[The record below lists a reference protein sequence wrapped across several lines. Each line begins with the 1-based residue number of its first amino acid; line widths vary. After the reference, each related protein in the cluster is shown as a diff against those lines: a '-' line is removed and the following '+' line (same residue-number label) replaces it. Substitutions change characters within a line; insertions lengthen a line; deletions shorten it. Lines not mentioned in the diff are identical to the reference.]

1 MTFVIMGKSEECKDE
16 QDWIGANDYWI
27 TIMGKSEE
35 CKDEQD
41 WIGTNDCWI
50 TQPHIAR
57 KTQSYN
63 SKWKVYSVYSI

>member
-1 MTFVIMGKSEECKDE
+1 MATINQDILDISVI
-16 QDWIGANDYWI
+16 I
-27 TIMGKSEE
+27 GKSEE